1 MFSSLRK
8 ITKAAIAD
16 YECKPRHEW
25 ATQHPSQVVLAVSQ
39 IMWCR
44 DLTEALQGEENVLDD
59 VKACEQKC
67 FMNLNNLAEL
77 VRGVLPKLVR
87 NIIGALITLDVH
99 ARDIVSTMVTNEVR
113 MGRMGGNERRVRLG
127 RSWHTWEGINKLG
140 MALADLEEMRRWG
153 EEWEVLICRGIA

>member
-8 ITKAAIAD
+8 ITKAAITD
-16 YECKPRHEW
+16 YESKPRHEW

-44 DLTEALQGEENVLDD
+44 DLTEALQGGNVLDD
-59 VKACEQKC
+59 VKACEERC

-99 ARDIVSTMVTNEVR
+99 ARDIVSTMVKNEVR
-113 MGRMGGNERRVRLG
+113 MGRMG
-127 RSWHTWEGINKLG
+127 
-140 MALADLEEMRRWG
+140 ADT
-153 EEWEVLICRGIA
+153 

>member
-1 MFSSLRK
+1 MPHTGYRVQHPSLSMHDHLSLSPTRQGLKARGNVEQWLGLVEESMFSSLRK

-16 YECKPRHEW
+16 YESKPRHEW

-44 DLTEALQGEENVLDD
+44 DLTEALQREEDVLEA
-59 VKACEQKC
+59 VKECEEMC
-67 FMNLNNLAEL
+67 FMNLNKLAEL

-99 ARDIVSTMVTNEVR
+99 ARDIVTTMVKNEVK
-113 MGRMGGNERRVRLG
+113 E
-127 RSWHTWEGINKLG
+127 
-140 MALADLEEMRRWG
+140 
-153 EEWEVLICRGIA
+153 

>member
-16 YECKPRHEW
+16 YESKPRHQW

-44 DLTEALQGEENVLDD
+44 DLTEALQREEDVLQA
-59 VKACEQKC
+59 VKECEEMC
-67 FMNLNNLAEL
+67 FMNLNKLAEL

-99 ARDIVSTMVTNEVR
+99 ARDIVTTMVKNEVK
-113 MGRMGGNERRVRLG
+113 E
-127 RSWHTWEGINKLG
+127 
-140 MALADLEEMRRWG
+140 
-153 EEWEVLICRGIA
+153 